1 MCVTNVQYY
10 DKKHASGGAPDFG
23 NILDILDIV

>member
-1 MCVTNVQYY
+1 MYITNVQYY
-10 DKKHASGGAPDFG
+10 DKKQASRGAPDFG